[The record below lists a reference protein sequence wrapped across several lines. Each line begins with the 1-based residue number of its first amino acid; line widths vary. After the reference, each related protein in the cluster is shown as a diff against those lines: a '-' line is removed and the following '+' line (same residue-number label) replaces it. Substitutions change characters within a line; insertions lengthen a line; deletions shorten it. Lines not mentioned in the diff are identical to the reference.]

1 MNRRTRTHPAIVR
14 YGIYLYFSSR
24 SFRLA
29 ARCLESI
36 VKRSHVAIWKWVQKY
51 SGIADRLLSVNK
63 LAVKKIFV
71 DDETLL
77 QIDGQN
83 YWLWIA
89 YEPNLNSCLLMHLSR
104 ERTIFV
110 CYQFFKQ
117 LRDRFGR
124 KPIFTD
130 GAQWYNDACGWLRLD
145 HRVYDTEL
153 KNVMERFISHI
164 KDRTE
169 CFDDYF
175 PCRKENC
182 DRQHVWNWLK
192 LFVLYLHMRTDRV
205 RFMTF
210 LVRDGG

>member
-36 VKRSHVAIWKWVQKY
+36 VKRSHVAIRKWVQKY
-51 SGIADRLLSVNK
+51 SGIAEGLLSVNK
-63 LAVKKIFV
+63 PAVKKIFV
-71 DDETLL
+71 DETLL

-89 YEPNLNSCLLMHLSR
+89 YEPNLNSCLMMHLSR

-110 CYQFFKQ
+110 CYQFFKE

-130 GAQWYNDACGWLRLD
+130 GAQWYNEACRWLRLD
-145 HRVYDTEL
+145 HHVYGTEL
-153 KNVMERFISHI
+153 KNVMERFIQHI

-169 CFDDYF
+169 SFDDNF

-192 LFVLYLHMRTDRV
+192 LFILYLHMRRDRV
-205 RFMTF
+205 QFMTF

>member
-89 YEPNLNSCLLMHLSR
+89 YEPNLNSCLLIHLSR

>member
-1 MNRRTRTHPAIVR
+1 MNRRRTRTHPAIVR

-36 VKRSHVAIWKWVQKY
+36 IKRSHVAIWKWVQKY

-63 LAVKKIFV
+63 PAVKKIFV
-71 DDETLL
+71 DETLL

-89 YEPNLNSCLLMHLSR
+89 YEPNLNSCLMMHLSR

-130 GAQWYNDACGWLRLD
+130 GAHWYNDACGWLRLD
-145 HRVYDTEL
+145 HRVYGTEL
-153 KNVMERFISHI
+153 KNVMERFIQHI

-169 CFDDYF
+169 CFDDNF

-182 DRQHVWNWLK
+182 DRQHVWN
-192 LFVLYLHMRTDRV
+192 
-205 RFMTF
+205 
-210 LVRDGG
+210 

>member
-51 SGIADRLLSVNK
+51 SGISDRLLNVNK

-71 DDETLL
+71 DETLL

-89 YEPNLNSCLLMHLSR
+89 YEPTLNSCLMMHLSR

-117 LRDRFGR
+117 LRDRFGRR

-145 HRVYDTEL
+145 HRVYGTEL
-153 KNVMERFISHI
+153 KNVMERFIQHI

>member
-51 SGIADRLLSVNK
+51 SGISDRLLNVNK

-71 DDETLL
+71 DETLL

-130 GAQWYNDACGWLRLD
+130 GAQWYNDACGWLRF
-145 HRVYDTEL
+145 RPSRIWY
-153 KNVMERFISHI
+153 
-164 KDRTE
+164 
-169 CFDDYF
+169 
-175 PCRKENC
+175 
-182 DRQHVWNWLK
+182 
-192 LFVLYLHMRTDRV
+192 
-205 RFMTF
+205 
-210 LVRDGG
+210 

>member
-153 KNVMERFISHI
+153 KNVMERFIQHI